1 MGWVSRHFLLHRWEL
16 LTASSELNVLLNVL
30 NRQRLSILDVFS
42 MAKTVGLNDILVVMG
57 MKVFYILM

>member
-1 MGWVSRHFLLHRWEL
+1 MGTSHCI
-16 LTASSELNVLLNVL
+16 LTELNALLNVL
-30 NRQRLSILDVFS
+30 NCKRLSILNVFT

>member
-1 MGWVSRHFLLHRWEL
+1 MGTSHCI
-16 LTASSELNVLLNVL
+16 LTKLNALLNVL
-30 NRQRLSILDVFS
+30 NCQRLSILNVFT